1 MNVQHS
7 IKLFSAALL
16 MGIVWGCSPS
26 AQVAKT
32 STNEVY
38 DDLYASASEIRSTNL
53 ADRPV
58 IQYNNAYQNSDS
70 DYYSNQSQQQNTAT
84 DEYYSQNWVNSRQA
98 YQNNYASNFAG
109 SSYYSPYSSVNS
121 WYNNPSI
128 SFGYGYSPWGGYNS
142 YNSFGNFYDPFAWG
156 SSRWSYGSGFNLG
169 WNNFGYNSFYDPWG
183 YNMYSYNPWRQSSF
197 YDPWGRSSYYG
208 YGNTYVYNNYSGAVS
223 GANRRYNWSNVDA
236 NKNYR
241 SQSTYNGDYNA
252 ANRSPR
258 GGSANT
264 GGRQGAS
271 SSQNTNNNTYYSR
284 PQRDGSSSYS
294 RPAQTTTTTT
304 TNSSSNN
311 RAWDWS
317 GGNSNSSNS
326 SQGGRSSGGSSSGSS
341 GGSSGGGGDGGGRS
355 RGSR

>member
-1 MNVQHS
+1 MNVQQS

-16 MGIVWGCSPS
+16 TGIVWGCSPS

-38 DDLYASASEIRSTNL
+38 DDLYASAGEIRSTTL

-58 IQYNNAYQNSDS
+58 VQYNNAYQNGNSA
-70 DYYSNQSQQQNTAT
+70 YYSNQPQQNTAT

-142 YNSFGNFYDPFAWG
+142 YNSYASYYDPFAWG

-169 WNNFGYNSFYDPWG
+169 WNNYGYNS
-183 YNMYSYNPWRQSSF
+183 YSYNPYGYSSY
-197 YDPWGRSSYYG
+197 YDPFGRYSSYYG

-223 GANRRYNWSNVDA
+223 GANKRYNWSNVDA

-258 GGSANT
+258 GGSTATGSRQDANST
-264 GGRQGAS
+264 TQNS
-271 SSQNTNNNTYYSR
+271 SNNNTYYSR

-304 TNSSSNN
+304 NSSSSNN

-317 GGNSNSSNS
+317 GGSNSSSS
-326 SQGGRSSGGSSSGSS
+326 SQGRSTSGSSSGSSS